1 MASFKKL
8 KSGWQYRVSYKDG
21 DTYRT
26 KSKNGFSTKK
36 EAQLAAAK
44 VERLVNNNIK
54 INDGVIFIEYLESW
68 YDLYK
73 KGKYSASYNYDAEI
87 AIKNAREFFKNTKL
101 KDIDRKLYQ
110 KFINWLAKGHTTG
123 TIKKRHMFT
132 NECLKFAL
140 EEKLISS
147 DPTYKINLKGTV
159 PAKKDS
165 EKYINYSDAMKLIA
179 ALREDIK
186 PHYDSRYMCLLSLAT
201 GLRFSEVLGLKW
213 KDVDFKENILVVNKS
228 FDHMHT
234 KKLKETKTASSNRKI
249 KLDDHTI
256 NMLKD
261 YKKQN
266 KDRHPT
272 FVFLDSNHNHAS
284 NSAVNKALKKACQR
298 AGIKKITFHSL
309 RHTHCSILLFQ
320 GINIHY
326 ISKRL
331 GHSKVSITMDIYSHM
346 LQEMDQR
353 ENKKATEVM
362 GSLYE

>member
-1 MASFKKL
+1 MKPYPLFSDNYVKVISLPFVMNIPHKP
-8 KSGWQYRVSYKDG
+8 D
-21 DTYRT
+21 
-26 KSKNGFSTKK
+26 KNS
-36 EAQLAAAK
+36 
-44 VERLVNNNIK
+44 NNIP
-54 INDGVIFIEYLESW
+54 FL
-68 YDLYK
+68 
-73 KGKYSASYNYDAEI
+73 
-87 AIKNAREFFKNTKL
+87 IKMSNIL
-101 KDIDRKLYQ
+101 
-110 KFINWLAKGHTTG
+110 
-123 TIKKRHMFT
+123 
-132 NECLKFAL
+132 
-140 EEKLISS
+140 
-147 DPTYKINLKGTV
+147 
-159 PAKKDS
+159 
-165 EKYINYSDAMKLIA
+165 KYIIDIYICRIFHLYSYI
-179 ALREDIK
+179 
-186 PHYDSRYMCLLSLAT
+186 
-201 GLRFSEVLGLKW
+201 LKQ
-213 KDVDFKENILVVNKS
+213 V
-228 FDHMHT
+228 HT

-256 NMLKD
+256 NMLKE

-272 FVFLDSNHNHAS
+272 FLFLDSNHNHAS